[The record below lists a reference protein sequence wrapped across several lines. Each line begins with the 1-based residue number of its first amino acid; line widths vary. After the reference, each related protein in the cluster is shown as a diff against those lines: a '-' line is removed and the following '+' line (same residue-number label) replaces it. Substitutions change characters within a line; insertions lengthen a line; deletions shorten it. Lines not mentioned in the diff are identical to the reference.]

1 MKIQSV
7 KIQNVKILES
17 VNIEPRMINILVGRN
32 NTGKTSFLEAIA
44 IALIPGFTDKY
55 LNQPSSII
63 NYGKT
68 HAEIML
74 KINEGPNRD
83 VKVNLDYA
91 SPDELV
97 SEILRELKDW
107 VINRDDEFRHLSA
120 KRDVK
125 KIPSDLSERVD
136 IALQSV
142 EAILQQDLMAGKYDR
157 IFSKDSLFFDVN
169 DQKTLMKGRNYLK
182 ELWKLQ
188 LQFSKVLESNSEDFQ
203 LKRLVQSVMVDR
215 DRFASRNRYTER
227 GRMRD
232 EDQIKNIDVHFLRD
246 PLDNLEQLKTS
257 TEAKETLAKTIEDII
272 IDEGLIHNLIRF
284 GFSSIV
290 LKIGDEMVEVPIDS
304 MGDGFK
310 SLLSIIA
317 SIQRYQK
324 DCVFLIEE
332 PEVHMHPGYIQ
343 ELTKYLI
350 ALSRKLKIQLF
361 ISTHSL
367 DFINSILYDDSIN
380 DEDKE
385 FIKSEFLL
393 LRFDKFGETI
403 VVESKD
409 FDRSQ
414 EEINLLS
421 NDLRGI

>member
-17 VNIEPRMINILVGRN
+17 VDIEPRMINILVGRN
-32 NTGKTSFLEAIA
+32 NTGKTTFLEAIA
-44 IALIPGFTDKY
+44 VALIPGFTDKY

-68 HAEIML
+68 HAEITM
-74 KINEGPNRD
+74 KINEGSNRD

-91 SPDELV
+91 LPNELV
-97 SEILRELKDW
+97 GEILRELKDW
-107 VINRDDEFRHLSA
+107 AIIRDNEFRYLSA
-120 KRDVK
+120 RGEVK
-125 KIPSDLSERVD
+125 KIPPDLSERAD

-142 EAILQQDLMAGKYDR
+142 EVILQQDLMTGRYDR
-157 IFSKDSLFFDVN
+157 VFSNDSLFFEVN
-169 DQKTLMKGRNYLK
+169 GQKTLMKGKNYLK
-182 ELWKLQ
+182 ELRKLQ
-188 LQFSKVLESNSEDFQ
+188 LQFTDLLVPSMEDSKS
-203 LKRLVQSVMVDR
+203 KILVQAILEDR
-215 DRFASRNRYTER
+215 DRFASRSRYTER
-227 GRMRD
+227 TRMRD
-232 EDQIKNIDVHFLRD
+232 VDRTANIDVHFLRD

-257 TEAKETLAKTIEDII
+257 TETKETLAKTIENII
-272 IDEGLIHNLIRF
+272 IDEGLIHNLVRF
-284 GFSSIV
+284 GFSSMV

-343 ELTKYLI
+343 ELAKYLI
-350 ALSRKLKIQLF
+350 ALCRKLKIQLF

>member
-7 KIQNVKILES
+7 KIHNIKILES
-17 VNIEPRMINILVGRN
+17 VDIQPRMINILVGRN
-32 NTGKTSFLEAIA
+32 NTGKTSFLESIA
-44 IALIPGFTDKY
+44 VALIPGFTDKY

-68 HAEIML
+68 HAGITL
-74 KINEGPNRD
+74 KINEGSNRD
-83 VKVNLDYA
+83 VRVNLDYA
-91 SPDELV
+91 LPSELFG
-97 SEILRELKDW
+97 EILRELKDW
-107 VINRDDEFRHLSA
+107 AIIRDDEFRYLTTGG
-120 KRDVK
+120 KVRK
-125 KIPSDLSERVD
+125 MLPDLPERAE

-142 EAILQQDLMAGKYDR
+142 EASLQEELMIGKYDR
-157 IFSKDSLFFDVN
+157 IFSSDSLFFEVN
-169 DQKTLMKGRNYLK
+169 GQKTLMKGKNYVR
-182 ELWKLQ
+182 ELRRLQ
-188 LQFSKVLESNSEDFQ
+188 LQFDDLLVSNIENSQSKI
-203 LKRLVQSVMVDR
+203 LVQTILGDR
-215 DRFASRNRYTER
+215 DRFTSRNRYT
-227 GRMRD
+227 GRARIRD
-232 EDQIKNIDVHFLRD
+232 EERISNVDVHFLHD
-246 PLDNLEQLKTS
+246 PLDNLEQLKAS
-257 TEAKETLAKTIEDII
+257 TDAKETLAKNIEDII
-272 IDEGLIHNLIRF
+272 IDEGLMHNLVRF

-290 LKIGDEMVEVPIDS
+290 LKIGGEMVEVSIDS

-317 SIQRYQK
+317 SIQRYRK

-350 ALSRKLKIQLF
+350 TLSRRLRIQMF

-367 DFINSILYDDSIN
+367 DFINSILYDELIS

-409 FDRSQ
+409 FDISQ
-414 EEINLLS
+414 EEISLLS

>member
-1 MKIQSV
+1 MKIHSV

-17 VNIEPRMINILVGRN
+17 VDIEPRMINVIVGRN
-32 NTGKTSFLEAIA
+32 NIGKTSFLEAIA
-44 IALIPGFTDKY
+44 VALIPGFTDKY

-68 HAEIML
+68 HAEITL
-74 KINEGPNRD
+74 KINEGSNRD

-91 SPDELV
+91 LPNELV
-97 SEILRELKDW
+97 REILRELKDW
-107 VINRDDEFRHLSA
+107 AIIRDDESRYLSTSR
-120 KRDVK
+120 KVK
-125 KIPSDLSERVD
+125 IIPSDLSERVD

-142 EAILQQDLMAGKYDR
+142 EAILQQDLKVGKYDR
-157 IFSKDSLFFDVN
+157 IFLKDSLFFDVN
-169 DQKTLMKGRNYLK
+169 DLKMLMKGRNYLK
-182 ELWKLQ
+182 ELRKLQ
-188 LQFSKVLESNSEDFQ
+188 LQFADLAVSDLGGSQSKILAQAILE
-203 LKRLVQSVMVDR
+203 DR
-215 DRFASRNRYTER
+215 DRFASQNRYTGR
-227 GRMRD
+227 GGMRG
-232 EDQIKNIDVHFLRD
+232 EDQTKNIDVHFIHD

-257 TEAKETLAKTIEDII
+257 TEAKETLTKAIEDII
-272 IDEGLIHNLIRF
+272 IDEGLMHNLIRF
-284 GFSSIV
+284 GFSSMV
-290 LKIGDEMVEVPIDS
+290 LKIGDEVVEVPIDS

-317 SIQRYQK
+317 SIQRYQR

-350 ALSRKLKIQLF
+350 ALSRKFKIQLF
-361 ISTHSL
+361 ISTYSL

-409 FDRSQ
+409 FDRSR